1 MDIAVMG
8 GSSHIAKNLIVRF
21 AALGGCRLTL
31 FCRDRAPVEEFV
43 RRYAPGGEIAV
54 VEGYGDFMERRF
66 DALIDCVGAGAPG
79 TAGFSPVNWFDTLQ
93 KFDDLALEYLQ
104 KSNPRA
110 RLISF
115 SSGAVYGARTP
126 GPFDDGSLY
135 QVAVNAPE
143 TGDLYALSRLYAE
156 AKHRAHRDLDIADL
170 RIFAF
175 YSRFVRT
182 DAGYFMSDLLRA
194 LREKRELV
202 TTPHDMIRDYIAP
215 DDLFGIVRFCLSHD
229 RVNGAFD
236 VRSLKPAGKFEILER
251 FKTRFGLRWR
261 FSGDAVAASPNGDK
275 PVYCSHSTALE
286 RLGFRPRLSAL
297 EGLIRETESA
307 LDE

>member
-43 RRYAPGGEIAV
+43 RRYAPGGEIAI

-135 QVAVNAPE
+135 RVAVNAPE

-156 AKHRAHRDLDIADL
+156 AKVEEFIPLALVEPVAQVL
-170 RIFAF
+170 KWVK
-175 YSRFVRT
+175 SLN
-182 DAGYFMSDLLRA
+182 DAKK
-194 LREKRELV
+194 E
-202 TTPHDMIRDYIAP
+202 
-215 DDLFGIVRFCLSHD
+215 
-229 RVNGAFD
+229 
-236 VRSLKPAGKFEILER
+236 
-251 FKTRFGLRWR
+251 
-261 FSGDAVAASPNGDK
+261 DA
-275 PVYCSHSTALE
+275 
-286 RLGFRPRLSAL
+286 
-297 EGLIRETESA
+297 A
-307 LDE
+307 LDSVQVEDLGPPSA

>member
-1 MDIAVMG
+1 MNQRKQRGRLEKHMDIAVMG
-8 GSSHIAKNLIVRF
+8 GSSHIARNLIVRF
-21 AALGGCRLTL
+21 AALGGHRLTL

-43 RRYAPGGEIAV
+43 RRYCSGGEIAV

-66 DALIDCVGAGAPG
+66 DAIIDCVGAGAPG
-79 TAGFSPVNWFDTLQ
+79 TPGFTPVNWFDTLQ
-93 KFDDLALEYLQ
+93 KFDDLALGYLD
-104 KSNPRA
+104 KVNPRA

-135 QVAVNAPE
+135 QLAVNAPE

-156 AKHRAHRDLDIADL
+156 AKHRAHRELNIADL

-175 YSRFVRT
+175 YSRFVRL

-194 LREKRELV
+194 LRDDRELV

-215 DDLFGIVRFCLSHD
+215 DDLFDLIRFCLGSE
-229 RVNGAFD
+229 RVNA
-236 VRSLKPAGKFEILER
+236 AG
-251 FKTRFGLRWR
+251 
-261 FSGDAVAASPNGDK
+261 ASPAAAYRLRPTGTS
-275 PVYCSHSTALE
+275 PCTA
-286 RLGFRPRLSAL
+286 RTPPRSKNSVSGRASPRWK
-297 EGLIRETESA
+297 G
-307 LDE
+307 